1 MRLLLLL
8 LLPLFVMAYRLS
20 NYGEQDVSVVK
31 IQEEFFLG
39 KEIPDAKVLT
49 LNGTKRLKEFMDGKP
64 TALIF
69 AYYTCET
76 ACPLTVNNVLKA
88 SKSKFADYRFVV
100 LSFDERDN
108 LETLKAF
115 VDKNFGGKA
124 PENWLVGLLSK
135 EDIRRL
141 TEATGYKFY
150 YVPRDKIFI
159 HTSAIIFI
167 SPSGKITRYLYGAFP
182 TERDL
187 RLAFADAQKEKP
199 TLSNIIDLAL
209 LACYRYDSARSKY
222 VIDPTVIF
230 ALLGVSLVVLT
241 FSLGIYYKT
250 RKEVLR

>member
-1 MRLLLLL
+1 
-8 LLPLFVMAYRLS
+8 MAYRLS
-20 NYGEQDVSVVK
+20 DYGEQDVSVVK
-31 IQEEFFLG
+31 IQEELFLE
-39 KEIPDAKVLT
+39 KDIPDAEVLT
-49 LNGTKRLKEFMDGKP
+49 LNGTKRLKEFMERKS
-64 TALIF
+64 TALVF

-76 ACPLTVNNVLKA
+76 ACPLTVSNVQKA
-88 SKSKFADYRFVV
+88 SKSDFADYRFVV

-115 VDKNFGGKA
+115 IDKHFGGKV
-124 PENWLVGLLSK
+124 PENWLMGLLSK
-135 EDIRRL
+135 EDIKRL

-209 LACYRYDSARSKY
+209 LACYRYDHAKSKY
-222 VIDPTVIF
+222 VIDPMVIF
-230 ALLGVSLVVLT
+230 ALLGVSLVMLT
-241 FSLGIYYKT
+241 FALGVYYKT
-250 RKEVLR
+250 KKEVLK

>member
-1 MRLLLLL
+1 
-8 LLPLFVMAYRLS
+8 MAYRLS

-39 KEIPDAKVLT
+39 KEIPDANVLT
-49 LNGTKRLKEFMDGKP
+49 FNGTKRLKEFMDGKP

-76 ACPLTVNNVLKA
+76 ACPLTVSNVLKA

-209 LACYRYDSARSKY
+209 LACYRYDPARSKY

>member
-31 IQEEFFLG
+31 IQEELFLG

-49 LNGTKRLKEFMDGKP
+49 LNGIKGLKEFINGKP

-76 ACPLTVNNVLKA
+76 ACPLTVSNVQRA
-88 SKSKFADYRFVV
+88 SKSKFADYMFVV
-100 LSFDERDN
+100 LSFDEKDN

-115 VDKNFGGKA
+115 IGKNFGGKV

-150 YVPRDKIFI
+150 YIPRDKIFI
-159 HTSAIIFI
+159 HTSAVVFI

-209 LACYRYDSARSKY
+209 LACYRYDHARSKY

-230 ALLGVSLVVLT
+230 GILGVSLVMLT
-241 FSLGIYYKT
+241 FALGLYYKT

>member
-8 LLPLFVMAYRLS
+8 LLPLFVMAYKLS

-31 IQEEFFLG
+31 IQEELFLG

-49 LNGTKRLKEFMDGKP
+49 LNGIKGLKEFINGKP

-76 ACPLTVNNVLKA
+76 ACPLTVSNVQRA
-88 SKSKFADYRFVV
+88 SRSGFADYRFVV
-100 LSFDERDN
+100 LSFDERDD

-115 VDKNFGGKA
+115 IGKNFGGKV

-150 YVPRDKIFI
+150 YIPRDKIFI
-159 HTSAIIFI
+159 HTSAVVFI

-209 LACYRYDSARSKY
+209 LACYRYDHARSKY
-222 VIDPTVIF
+222 VIDPMVIF
-230 ALLGVSLVVLT
+230 GILGVSLVVLT
-241 FSLGIYYKT
+241 FALGIYYKT
-250 RKEVLR
+250 KKEVLR